1 MKVLAMIVV
10 LMGTA
15 SLVAAQDDPLR
26 TARDL
31 YATAAYEEALV
42 ELARV
47 ESAASTPA
55 TSTTTSP
62 TTLPTTV
69 RDTDAYR
76 TFCLFALGRAAEAQ
90 AVAESLVR
98 KDPTLSIDEFPDA
111 SPRIAA
117 MFASV
122 RRRVLPQL
130 IKDEYRV
137 ARTLAVEK
145 APEAES
151 RLRYVRKLLD
161 AAEQI
166 GASDET
172 LADVRLIV
180 DGFLVL
186 AHTAEPR
193 KTAGEAT
200 AAAATPGPS
209 SPPAPVVSSSSSST
223 DAGIVAPIAVF
234 QPQPN
239 IPPAVLNLVRQLRGI
254 SKIDLL
260 INEDGTVEEVTV
272 KQPVSPAYDK
282 LIVAAAR
289 RWRYKPALK
298 DGVPIKFVSTVVINA
313 SPE

>member
-31 YATAAYEEALV
+31 YASAAYVEALA

-47 ESAASTPA
+47 ESADSTPA
-55 TSTTTSP
+55 MS
-62 TTLPTTV
+62 

-76 TFCLFALGRAAEAQ
+76 TFCLVALGRAAEAQ
-90 AVAESLVR
+90 AAAESLVR

-122 RRRVLPQL
+122 QRRVLPQV
-130 IKDEYRV
+130 IKDEYRA

-151 RLRYVRKLLD
+151 RLRYVRELLD
-161 AAEQI
+161 AAEHV
-166 GASDET
+166 GVSDET
-172 LADVRLIV
+172 LADVRLVV
-180 DGFLVL
+180 DGFLEL
-186 AHTAEPR
+186 ARAAEPR
-193 KTAGEAT
+193 KAAGEAT
-200 AAAATPGPS
+200 AAAAAPEPL
-209 SPPAPVVSSSSSST
+209 SPPTAVVASST
-223 DAGIVAPIAVF
+223 DAGVVAPIAVF

-239 IPPAVLNLVRQLRGI
+239 VPPAVLNLVRQLHGT
-254 SKIDLL
+254 SKIDVL
-260 INEDGTVEEVTV
+260 INEDGAVEEVTV
-272 KQPVSPAYDK
+272 KQAVSPAYDR

-289 RWRYKPALK
+289 RWKYKPALK
-298 DGVPIKFVSTVVINA
+298 DGVPVKFVSTVVINA

>member
-10 LMGTA
+10 LMGVA
-15 SLVAAQDDPLR
+15 SLAATQDDPLR

-31 YATAAYEEALV
+31 YASAAYVEALA

-47 ESAASTPA
+47 ESAAPT
-55 TSTTTSP
+55 P
-62 TTLPTTV
+62 TTA

-76 TFCLFALGRAAEAQ
+76 TFCLVALGRATEAQ

-98 KDPTLSIDEFPDA
+98 RDPTLSIDQFPDA
-111 SPRIAA
+111 SPRIAT

-137 ARTLAVEK
+137 ARTLAAGK

-151 RLRYVRKLLD
+151 RLRHVRQLLD
-161 AAEQI
+161 TSEQI
-166 GASDET
+166 GAWDET

-180 DGFLVL
+180 DGFLDL
-186 AHTAEPR
+186 SHAAEPR
-193 KTAGEAT
+193 NAAGNAT
-200 AAAATPGPS
+200 AAATTPET
-209 SPPAPVVSSSSSST
+209 PAPAAAGGSPSA
-223 DAGIVAPIAVF
+223 DAGVVAPAAVF

-239 IPPAVLNLVRQLRGI
+239 IPAALLNLVRQLHRTG
-254 SKIDLL
+254 KIDVV
-260 INEDGTVEEVTV
+260 INEQGTVDEVTV

-289 RWRYKPALK
+289 TWRYKPALK

-313 SPE
+313 SRE